1 MTKNIKEVEKE
12 IIAINPTFSTEL
24 LDLFFEYVDLKY
36 EQRQKGFVQTLSENK
51 DLQKELSKLTFQSK

>member
-1 MTKNIKEVEKE
+1 MNENIKEVEKE

-36 EQRQKGFVQTLSENK
+36 EQRQKGFVHNLSENK
-51 DLQKELSKLTFQSK
+51 ELQNELSKLTLQSK